1 MVAGEAGEMERE
13 SCHFLGV
20 QFVVLWKNIKMRESR
35 RKNWRRS
42 WVQARR
48 TKKTIFI
55 VQFGPCFILFLTF
68 KYLYSYILY
77 KSLSISQIKWFIFFA
92 IVKIS
97 NKIKNIRNLWVRSWL
112 LNSQNYDIQGFIFQI
127 IINNLTNIII
137 NIKIHMYSEKKKFM
151 LTLRGCNLTG
161 QVLSLIFRNHQFK
174 YHKSR
179 VKYFKPQDHCITNL
193 GIEYH
198 KSQNH

>member
-1 MVAGEAGEMERE
+1 MEVVAGEAGEMERE

-42 WVQARR
+42 WVQAKR

-127 IINNLTNIII
+127 IINDLTNIII
-137 NIKIHMYSEKKKFM
+137 NIKIHMYSEKKKIHV
-151 LTLRGCNLTG
+151 N
-161 QVLSLIFRNHQFK
+161 FK
-174 YHKSR
+174 
-179 VKYFKPQDHCITNL
+179 
-193 GIEYH
+193 GM
-198 KSQNH
+198 